1 MFLLNCINIY
11 ICVNRKD
18 HIYAPESSRSR
29 IELFDVCFQLQVSMI
44 LPKTKQV
51 RLKRKPHPGKPEHHC
66 SSSTLLATLYSL
78 CNMSFYPRVWVFQ
91 QASGH
96 RADEPHGGGC

>member
-1 MFLLNCINIY
+1 MNIY
-11 ICVNRKD
+11 IYVNRKD

-29 IELFDVCFQLQVSMI
+29 IELFDVLFPAAGVHDLAE
-44 LPKTKQV
+44 KTKQV

-66 SSSTLLATLYSL
+66 SSSTLLATLDSL

-91 QASGH
+91 QAFGH